1 MTSQPVLV
9 QGAGSW
15 GTALALV
22 LARNHHQV
30 YLWDINL
37 EMIREI
43 KLVRYNRKYLPEIKI
58 PKNVFPIE
66 GVKEVPAEIKKII
79 SAVPCHALRSS
90 LNFLKPLSIG
100 SICIACKGFEPDTQK
115 LNHKV
120 IEEEINNCSI
130 AVLSGPSFA
139 KEVAAGLPTAITIA
153 SKDIKIAQDFSSL
166 FHSDI
171 FRTYVHSDYIGVQIA
186 GAVKNV
192 MAIAAGISDGLGFGS
207 NARSAL
213 ITRGLAEI
221 IRLGIS
227 IGAKQETFLG
237 LAGLGDLILTCTD
250 NQSRNRRL
258 GLLLA
263 EGLSVKQAREKINQE
278 IEGLNTAKEVGVLA
292 KKNKIEMPI
301 TEQVINVIESK
312 CSAKDAVQ
320 NLLNREQKIEA

>member
-1 MTSQPVLV
+1 M
-9 QGAGSW
+9 
-15 GTALALV
+15 
-22 LARNHHQV
+22 
-30 YLWDINL
+30 
-37 EMIREI
+37 
-43 KLVRYNRKYLPEIKI
+43 
-58 PKNVFPIE
+58 
-66 GVKEVPAEIKKII
+66 
-79 SAVPCHALRSS
+79 
-90 LNFLKPLSIG
+90 
-100 SICIACKGFEPDTQK
+100 
-115 LNHKV
+115 
-120 IEEEINNCSI
+120 
-130 AVLSGPSFA
+130 
-139 KEVAAGLPTAITIA
+139 
-153 SKDIKIAQDFSSL
+153 
-166 FHSDI
+166 
-171 FRTYVHSDYIGVQIA
+171 HSDYIGVQIA

-227 IGAKQETFLG
+227 MGAKQETFLG

-263 EGLSVKQAREKINQE
+263 EGLSVKQACEKINQE

>member
-1 MTSQPVLV
+1 
-9 QGAGSW
+9 
-15 GTALALV
+15 
-22 LARNHHQV
+22 
-30 YLWDINL
+30 
-37 EMIREI
+37 
-43 KLVRYNRKYLPEIKI
+43 
-58 PKNVFPIE
+58 
-66 GVKEVPAEIKKII
+66 
-79 SAVPCHALRSS
+79 
-90 LNFLKPLSIG
+90 
-100 SICIACKGFEPDTQK
+100 
-115 LNHKV
+115 
-120 IEEEINNCSI
+120 
-130 AVLSGPSFA
+130 
-139 KEVAAGLPTAITIA
+139 
-153 SKDIKIAQDFSSL
+153 
-166 FHSDI
+166 
-171 FRTYVHSDYIGVQIA
+171 
-186 GAVKNV
+186 

-250 NQSRNRRL
+250 NQSRNRQL

-278 IEGLNTAKEVGVLA
+278 IEGLNTAKEVGALA

>member
-1 MTSQPVLV
+1 
-9 QGAGSW
+9 
-15 GTALALV
+15 
-22 LARNHHQV
+22 
-30 YLWDINL
+30 
-37 EMIREI
+37 
-43 KLVRYNRKYLPEIKI
+43 
-58 PKNVFPIE
+58 
-66 GVKEVPAEIKKII
+66 
-79 SAVPCHALRSS
+79 
-90 LNFLKPLSIG
+90 
-100 SICIACKGFEPDTQK
+100 
-115 LNHKV
+115 
-120 IEEEINNCSI
+120 
-130 AVLSGPSFA
+130 
-139 KEVAAGLPTAITIA
+139 
-153 SKDIKIAQDFSSL
+153 
-166 FHSDI
+166 
-171 FRTYVHSDYIGVQIA
+171 
-186 GAVKNV
+186 

-278 IEGLNTAKEVGVLA
+278 IERLNTAKEVRALA

>member
-1 MTSQPVLV
+1 
-9 QGAGSW
+9 
-15 GTALALV
+15 
-22 LARNHHQV
+22 
-30 YLWDINL
+30 
-37 EMIREI
+37 
-43 KLVRYNRKYLPEIKI
+43 
-58 PKNVFPIE
+58 
-66 GVKEVPAEIKKII
+66 
-79 SAVPCHALRSS
+79 
-90 LNFLKPLSIG
+90 
-100 SICIACKGFEPDTQK
+100 
-115 LNHKV
+115 
-120 IEEEINNCSI
+120 
-130 AVLSGPSFA
+130 
-139 KEVAAGLPTAITIA
+139 
-153 SKDIKIAQDFSSL
+153 
-166 FHSDI
+166 
-171 FRTYVHSDYIGVQIA
+171 
-186 GAVKNV
+186 

-250 NQSRNRRL
+250 NQSRNRQL

-263 EGLSVKQAREKINQE
+263 EGLSVKQACEKINQE

>member
-1 MTSQPVLV
+1 
-9 QGAGSW
+9 
-15 GTALALV
+15 
-22 LARNHHQV
+22 
-30 YLWDINL
+30 
-37 EMIREI
+37 
-43 KLVRYNRKYLPEIKI
+43 
-58 PKNVFPIE
+58 
-66 GVKEVPAEIKKII
+66 
-79 SAVPCHALRSS
+79 
-90 LNFLKPLSIG
+90 
-100 SICIACKGFEPDTQK
+100 
-115 LNHKV
+115 
-120 IEEEINNCSI
+120 
-130 AVLSGPSFA
+130 
-139 KEVAAGLPTAITIA
+139 
-153 SKDIKIAQDFSSL
+153 
-166 FHSDI
+166 
-171 FRTYVHSDYIGVQIA
+171 
-186 GAVKNV
+186 

-207 NARSAL
+207 NTRSAL

-258 GLLLA
+258 GLLLV

-278 IEGLNTAKEVGVLA
+278 IEGLNTAKEVGALA